1 MRYGLLGEKLGHSFS
16 KDIHSTLGEYSYDL
30 IEVERDKLA
39 EFIGRK
45 EFSGLNV
52 TIPYKEA
59 VIPLIDEI
67 DEAARAIG
75 AVNTLIN
82 RDGRLY
88 GYNTDFYG
96 MERLIS
102 LLKIDIRDKVVAIL
116 GSGGTSKTAGAVARH
131 LGAKEVFKVSRTES
145 ADAIGYDKL
154 YNRADEVD
162 IIINTTPVGMF
173 PNTNGC
179 PIDISRFNNLSG
191 VLDAVYNPLRSRLVI
206 EAIKRGIRAEGG
218 LYMLVAQ
225 AVRASEIFMNTKY
238 DEKVTDKIYRRIL
251 REKQNV
257 VLIGMP
263 ASGKSTIGRILEKK
277 LGKKGFDS
285 DKIIEKNAKKSIPDI
300 FREDG
305 EAVFRDMEAEVI
317 AKLSD
322 ECGVIISTGG
332 GSILRGESAD
342 NLKKNG
348 RLYFIDRPL
357 SQLIPTDNRPLAST
371 AKDIEKRFN
380 ERYGIYSAI
389 ADVRIDA
396 NGSAPMAADKIIKDL
411 YS

>member
-16 KDIHSTLGEYSYDL
+16 KDIHQALGEYSYDL
-30 IEVERDKLA
+30 VEVSREGLSKFIEKR
-39 EFIGRK
+39 EFAGM
-45 EFSGLNV
+45 NV

-59 VIPLIDEI
+59 VIPYLDGI
-67 DEAARAIG
+67 DEAAKTIG
-75 AVNTLIN
+75 AVNTIVN
-82 RDGRLY
+82 RNGRLY

-96 MERLIS
+96 MEK
-102 LLKIDIRDKVVAIL
+102 LLAHAKIDPKDKVVAIL
-116 GSGGTSKTAGAVARH
+116 GTGGTSKTAEAALRH
-131 LGAKEVFKVSRTES
+131 LGAKDIFKVSR
-145 ADAIGYDKL
+145 DKRGGAISYEEL
-154 YNRADEVD
+154 YERSGEVD
-162 IIINTTPVGMF
+162 IIINTTPLGMF
-173 PNTNGC
+173 PDTDGC
-179 PIDISRFNNLSG
+179 AVDISKLERLCG
-191 VLDAVYNPLRSRLVI
+191 VIDAVYNPLRTRLVI
-206 EAIKRGIRAEGG
+206 EAMKRNIRAEGG

-225 AVRASEIFMNTKY
+225 AVRASELFVGTKY
-238 DEKVTDKIYRRIL
+238 DEKTVDKIYKRIL
-251 REKQNV
+251 RDKENI

-277 LGKKGFDS
+277 LGKKALDS

-305 EAVFRDMEAEVI
+305 EPIFRDMEAEVI
-317 AKLSD
+317 RRLSD
-322 ECGVIISTGG
+322 EWGIIISTGG
-332 GSILRGESAD
+332 GSILRGESVD

-357 SQLIPTDNRPLAST
+357 PQLIPTDNRPLAST
-371 AKDIEKRFN
+371 AADIEKRFN
-380 ERYGIYSAI
+380 ERYGIYSDA

>member
-16 KDIHSTLGEYSYDL
+16 GDIHNTLGEYSYDL
-30 IEVERDKLA
+30 IEVEREKLA
-39 EFIGRK
+39 EFIGKK

-59 VIPLIDEI
+59 VIPLLDEI

-75 AVNTLIN
+75 AVNTVIN
-82 RDGRLY
+82 RDGRLL

-102 LLKIDIRDKVVAIL
+102 HLKIDIRDKVVAIL
-116 GSGGTSKTAGAVARH
+116 GSGGTSKTASAVARH

-145 ADAIGYDKL
+145 ADAIGYDEL
-154 YNRADEVD
+154 YNRAEEIDM
-162 IIINTTPVGMF
+162 IINTTPVGMF
-173 PNTNGC
+173 PDTDGC
-179 PIDISRFNNLSG
+179 PIDISRFKSLSG
-191 VLDAVYNPLRSRLVI
+191 VLDAVYNPLRTRLVI
-206 EAIKRGIRAEGG
+206 EATKRGIRAEGG

-225 AVRASEIFMNTKY
+225 AVRASEIFMDTKY
-238 DEKVTDKIYRRIL
+238 DESVTDKIYKKIL
-251 REKQNV
+251 REKENI

-285 DKIIEKNAKKSIPDI
+285 DKIIEKNANKSIPDI

-322 ECGVIISTGG
+322 KCGVIIATGG
-332 GSILRGESAD
+332 GSILRGESVD

-357 SQLIPTDNRPLAST
+357 SQLIPTGNRPLAST
-371 AKDIEKRFN
+371 AGDIEKRFN
-380 ERYGIYSAI
+380 ERYGIYSAV

>member
-1 MRYGLLGEKLGHSFS
+1 MRYGLLGKKLGHSFS
-16 KDIHSTLGEYSYDL
+16 KDIHNTLGEYSYDL
-30 IEVERDKLA
+30 IEVEESNLS
-39 EFIGRK
+39 EFIKRK

-59 VIPLIDEI
+59 VIPLLDEI
-67 DEAARAIG
+67 DDAAKAIG
-75 AVNTLIN
+75 AVNTIVN
-82 RDGRLY
+82 RGGRLF

-96 MERLIS
+96 MERLIAH
-102 LLKIDIRDKVVAIL
+102 LKINVKNKVVAIL
-116 GSGGTSKTAGAVARH
+116 GSGGTSKTAYAVANH
-131 LGAKEVFKVSRTES
+131 LGAKEVFKVSRIES
-145 ADAIGYDKL
+145 ADAIGYDRL
-154 YNRADEVD
+154 YDRADEVD
-162 IIINTTPVGMF
+162 IIINTTPLGMF
-173 PNTNGC
+173 PDTNGC
-179 PIDISRFNNLSG
+179 PVDVARFSNLSG
-191 VLDAVYNPLRSRLVI
+191 AIDAVYNPLRTKLVI
-206 EAIKRGIRAEGG
+206 KAQKRGIRSEGG

-225 AVRASEIFMNTKY
+225 AVRASEIFIDTKY
-238 DEKVTDKIYRRIL
+238 DEKITDKIYRKIL
-251 REKQNV
+251 REKENV

-317 AKLSD
+317 SKLSD
-322 ECGVIISTGG
+322 ECGIIISTGG
-332 GSILRGESAD
+332 GSILRGENVD

-357 SQLIPTDNRPLAST
+357 SQLIPTVNRPLAST
-371 AKDIEKRFN
+371 AEDIEKRFN
-380 ERYGIYSAI
+380 ERYGIYSAV

>member
-16 KDIHSTLGEYSYDL
+16 GDIHNTLGEYSYDL
-30 IEVERDKLA
+30 IEVEREKLA
-39 EFIGRK
+39 EFIRKK

-59 VIPLIDEI
+59 VIPLLDEI

-75 AVNTLIN
+75 AVNTVIN
-82 RDGRLY
+82 RDGRLL

-102 LLKIDIRDKVVAIL
+102 HLKIDIRDKVVAIL
-116 GSGGTSKTAGAVARH
+116 GSGGTSKTASAVARH

-145 ADAIGYDKL
+145 ADAIGYDEL
-154 YNRADEVD
+154 YNRAEEIDM
-162 IIINTTPVGMF
+162 IINTTPVGMF
-173 PNTNGC
+173 PDTDGC
-179 PIDISRFNNLSG
+179 PIDISRFKSLSG
-191 VLDAVYNPLRSRLVI
+191 VLDAVYNPLRTRLVI
-206 EAIKRGIRAEGG
+206 EATKRGIRAEGG

-225 AVRASEIFMNTKY
+225 AVRASEIFMDTKY
-238 DEKVTDKIYRRIL
+238 DESVTDKIYKKIL
-251 REKQNV
+251 REKENI

-285 DKIIEKNAKKSIPDI
+285 DKIIEKNANKSIPDI

-322 ECGVIISTGG
+322 KCGVIIATGG
-332 GSILRGESAD
+332 GSILRGESVD

-357 SQLIPTDNRPLAST
+357 SQLIPTGNRPLAST
-371 AKDIEKRFN
+371 AGDIEKRFN
-380 ERYGIYSAI
+380 ERYGIYSAV